1 MLSLSLRPLLRSLQL
16 RLPIH
21 TKLENLHLPSRNAVE
36 LALVLCLEAV
46 ARSPVETPGPAAS
59 LAVED
64 TARREGSEAKVV
76 ELPGEEGL
84 EGDFTQQEEEESG
97 LTLLLPAPARIPFVY
112 MKWGCRRSG
121 RLYPTC

>member
-21 TKLENLHLPSRNAVE
+21 TKSENLHLSSRNAVE
-36 LALVLCLEAV
+36 LAPVLCLEVV
-46 ARSPVETPGPAAS
+46 ARSPEETPGPAAR
-59 LAVED
+59 LVVED

-76 ELPGEEGL
+76 ELLGEEDP
-84 EGDFTQQEEEESG
+84 EEDFTHQGGEELG

-121 RLYPTC
+121 GLYSAC